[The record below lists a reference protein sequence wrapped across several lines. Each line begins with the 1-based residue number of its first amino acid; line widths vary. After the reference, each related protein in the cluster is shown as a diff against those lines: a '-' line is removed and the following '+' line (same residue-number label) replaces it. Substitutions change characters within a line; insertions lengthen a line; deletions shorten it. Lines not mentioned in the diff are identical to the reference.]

1 MSNEVKILIAIPRL
15 KKREILVFGRDDQD
29 RKPVTPN
36 EPETAPVTVPAGQT
50 QRIVESRELFRGGT
64 EILIAHEGAIYR
76 MKITRQGK
84 LILNK

>member
-1 MSNEVKILIAIPRL
+1 M
-15 KKREILVFGRDDQD
+15 
-29 RKPVTPN
+29 
-36 EPETAPVTVPAGQT
+36 PAGQT
-50 QRIVESRELFRGGT
+50 QRIVESRELFRGAN